1 MRGISWAN
9 FVLGVW
15 LFFSPFAFR
24 FSETKTAL
32 YEHLIL
38 GFLIAAFALWRA
50 IEMSEKSALSGV
62 SWIVAIFGILTVISP
77 FALRVS
83 PVTAAGLMWS
93 DVITGVVITALAA
106 YNAFQEPH
114 ALPMH
119 REQH

>member
-9 FVLGVW
+9 FILGVW
-15 LFFSPFAFR
+15 LFFSPFALR
-24 FSETKTAL
+24 FSETKSAL

-38 GFLIAAFALWRA
+38 GFLIIAFALWRA
-50 IEMSEKSALSGV
+50 IEMSEKSALAGASWTVAVLGV
-62 SWIVAIFGILTVISP
+62 LALIAPFVLGYSAI
-77 FALRVS
+77 
-83 PVTAAGLMWS
+83 AAAAWN
-93 DVITGVVITALAA
+93 DVIIGVAVTALAV